1 MRVTKTLLAATGLLL
16 LLLTFPFPTL
26 ALEGTCAVQFFG
38 SSTLHDFEG
47 TGRCA
52 PFSIGIG
59 PDHKVDDIRIAV
71 PVAGMETGNK
81 RRDKKMREMFEAD
94 RYPDI
99 TGHLAGNSL
108 ETLVGRLHRAA
119 GTEADFPFELIIR
132 DHARQVRAKVT
143 ELVDDASHLAFT
155 LSFPVSLKDYQL
167 KPPSVLGFIRV
178 ADQVRVEV
186 RFDLSPL
193 PHQTAATATEKHS

>member
-1 MRVTKTLLAATGLLL
+1 MRHSASLFFMACF
-16 LLLTFPFPTL
+16 LLLTLPLPAL
-26 ALEGTCAVQFFG
+26 ALDGTCAVQFFG

-52 PFSIGIG
+52 PFSIVIG
-59 PDHKVDDIRIAV
+59 PGHKVDDIRIAV
-71 PVAGMETGNK
+71 PVAGMDTANK
-81 RRDKKMREMFEAD
+81 RRNKKMREMFEAD

-99 TGHLAGNSL
+99 TGHLAGNRL

-132 DHARQVRAKVT
+132 DRARQVQAKVT

-155 LSFPVSLKDYQL
+155 LSFPVSLKDFEL

-186 RFDLSPL
+186 RFDINPL
-193 PHQTAATATEKHS
+193 PRTTGTADQEPSS